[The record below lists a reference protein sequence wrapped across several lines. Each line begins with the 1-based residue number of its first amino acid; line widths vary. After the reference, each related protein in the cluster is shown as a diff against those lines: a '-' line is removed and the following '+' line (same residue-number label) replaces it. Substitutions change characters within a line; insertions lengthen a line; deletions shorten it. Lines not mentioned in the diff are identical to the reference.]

1 MTIHPIRFT
10 GRPTGETDR
19 LPQEIACYDLLDQL
33 GISYDRV
40 DHTVAHTIADCAVI
54 EKVLGAP
61 ICKNLVLCNRQKTS
75 FYLLLMEGE
84 KPFRTKEL
92 SKQIGSARLSFAS
105 PEDMEAYL
113 HVPLVLPPF
122 WHLCLTGVIGCSLFW
137 IVLLQSGANWMPSLY
152 QYLYAE
158 PLYGGDS
165 K

>member
-40 DHTVAHTIADCAVI
+40 DHTAAHTIADCAVI

-75 FYLLLMEGE
+75 FYLLLMDFNR
-84 KPFRTKEL
+84 KT
-92 SKQIGSARLSFAS
+92 SAGYRKSLPGILF
-105 PEDMEAYL
+105 PREA
-113 HVPLVLPPF
+113 
-122 WHLCLTGVIGCSLFW
+122 
-137 IVLLQSGANWMPSLY
+137 
-152 QYLYAE
+152 
-158 PLYGGDS
+158 
-165 K
+165 

>member
-40 DHTVAHTIADCAVI
+40 DHTAAHTIADCAAI

-84 KPFRTKEL
+84 SL
-92 SKQIGSARLSFAS
+92 SVLRSCRSKLAQPGFL
-105 PEDMEAYL
+105 L
-113 HVPLVLPPF
+113 PLQRI
-122 WHLCLTGVIGCSLFW
+122 WKRIC
-137 IVLLQSGANWMPSLY
+137 M
-152 QYLYAE
+152 
-158 PLYGGDS
+158 
-165 K
+165 

>member
-40 DHTVAHTIADCAVI
+40 DHTAAHTIADCAVI

-84 KPFRTKEL
+84 KPFRTKSCR
-92 SKQIGSARLSFAS
+92 SKLAQPGFL
-105 PEDMEAYL
+105 L
-113 HVPLVLPPF
+113 PLQRI
-122 WHLCLTGVIGCSLFW
+122 WKRIC
-137 IVLLQSGANWMPSLY
+137 M
-152 QYLYAE
+152 
-158 PLYGGDS
+158 
-165 K
+165 

>member
-40 DHTVAHTIADCAVI
+40 DHTAAHTIADCAVI

-113 HVPLVLPPF
+113 LRRCYSIF
-122 WHLCLTGVIGCSLFW
+122 
-137 IVLLQSGANWMPSLY
+137 
-152 QYLYAE
+152 AE
-158 PLYGGDS
+158 I
-165 K
+165 